1 MRSVLV
7 LLMVLVVDARRADAC
22 SCDLEPH
29 VLAPTPGA
37 AAVPLNARIFMEL
50 TQGPHRVVLRGGGQ
64 TAVLETATLASYS
77 LGTISLATPP
87 AELQPSTMY
96 EIDVDGVVRGT
107 FVTGTTR
114 DETPP
119 SAAGLLQGVT
129 PEVMAM
135 PSECGSASC
144 NTRSADGDV
153 SRFRFAFEPQ
163 SDTALVLVE
172 VYQQGATA
180 KDLVPLREV
189 VDASR
194 CSAHFAHIDPNATYC
209 ARAIAYDAA
218 GTRAEGAEVC
228 STPPMRCA
236 TELQST
242 CSPSL
247 TCTPAESG
255 GCSTSHGTGGWFAL
269 ALFAVGRGLRR
280 RRMQ

>member
-1 MRSVLV
+1 MRFVLV
-7 LLMVLVVDARRADAC
+7 LMMVLGIDARSADAC
-22 SCDLEPH
+22 SCDIQPH
-29 VLAPTPGA
+29 VLAPAPGA
-37 AAVPLNARIFMEL
+37 GAVPINARIFLEL
-50 TQGPHRVVLRGGGQ
+50 FEGPHRVALIGGGQ
-64 TAVLETATLASYS
+64 TAVLEPAALARYG
-77 LGTISLATPP
+77 LGAITLATPP
-87 AELQPSTMY
+87 AELQPNTMY
-96 EIDVDGVVRGT
+96 EIEVDGAVIGS

-119 SAAGLLQGVT
+119 SAAGLLQTVT

-135 PSECGSASC
+135 PSQCGSASC

-153 SRFRFAFEPQ
+153 SRFRFVFEPQ
-163 SDTALVLVE
+163 EDTALALVE

-194 CSAHFAHIDPNATYC
+194 CTAHFAHIDPNAAYC
-209 ARAIAYDAA
+209 ARAIVYDAA

-228 STPPMRCA
+228 STEPTRC
-236 TELQST
+236 TSEVQGT